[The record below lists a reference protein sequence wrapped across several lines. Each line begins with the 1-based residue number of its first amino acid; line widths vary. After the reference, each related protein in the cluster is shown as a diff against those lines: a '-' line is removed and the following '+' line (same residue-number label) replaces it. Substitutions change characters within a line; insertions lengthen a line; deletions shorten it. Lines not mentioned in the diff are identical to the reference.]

1 MTKDEALEKIEQ
13 YTKKHA
19 TARIRLLKELIDND
33 NISRRLVTDKLNIS
47 DSTIKSMEIQGDIV
61 VNADIDYRNPVTVT
75 SQPEY
80 DIVLNNE
87 QRCVAGR
94 NKKNHEF

>member
-61 VNADIDYRNPVTVT
+61 VNAWILIIEIPLLLPVSRSMTLFLIMT
-75 SQPEY
+75 KM
-80 DIVLNNE
+80 
-87 QRCVAGR
+87 CCGR